1 MVHLQFAKTEREELM
16 SLRAKIEGQLQES
29 RDRCSTLEE
38 QLKTYQVETFSVR
51 SMFMSGLQHMPIPR
65 CKAPLDESGGIFF

>member
-1 MVHLQFAKTEREELM
+1 MCTCAHYSHMYNIVHVGISF
-16 SLRAKIEGQLQES
+16 AKIEGQLQES

-51 SMFMSGLQHMPIPR
+51 Y
-65 CKAPLDESGGIFF
+65 IFVWVAAHADSTS

>member
-51 SMFMSGLQHMPIPR
+51 SMFMSGLHHMPIPR

>member
-1 MVHLQFAKTEREELM
+1 VVLLQFTKTEREELM

-51 SMFMSGLQHMPIPR
+51 Y
-65 CKAPLDESGGIFF
+65 IFVWVAAHADSTS